1 MRGVVFALAAS
12 CASAPLLA
20 QVAVPA
26 SSGADSFTIAIALQP
41 MPSRTQ
47 KQGANA
53 GKGAWNFD
61 VSAMDKTVNPGDSF
75 FRYANG
81 NWDKNTPMPADK
93 PAISS
98 FSQLQDSVN
107 EQVRSVI
114 EDAAKR
120 GAAKG
125 SVKQKV
131 GDYFTSFMDE
141 DAIEARGLAPL
152 HADLGRIRALS
163 DKSDLARLFGEL
175 QWSNIPGP
183 IGVGVPADL
192 RDNSR
197 YTAALQ
203 QSGLGLPNRDFY
215 LDEAN
220 PRFAEVRARYQR
232 YAANM
237 FRLAGLS
244 DPQARAL
251 KVMDLEKK
259 LARVHWSPLEL
270 RQVDKGYNPI
280 NEADLARN
288 MPEMDWAVFLGAAG
302 VAGKPTLNV
311 GQPTALAG
319 IAKLVETEPLD
330 VWKDYVTLRALTR
343 YASVLPK
350 AFVDENFAM
359 FGKTLGGTPQ
369 LEERWKR
376 GVSSANAML
385 GQAVGQLYVERY
397 FPPESKA
404 KADKLVRNL
413 IAAMDK
419 RLAGLEWMAPETKV
433 KARAKLAAFN
443 PMIGYPDKWRDYSA
457 LEIRR
462 GDAFGNLRRAARFDY
477 QRILN
482 RLGKPVDRNE
492 WFMNPQIVNAYANPT
507 LNQIVFPAAHLQP
520 PFFDPDADEAVNY
533 GGIGIG
539 IGHEISHH
547 FDDQGRKFN
556 AEGKLADWWTP
567 QDVERFQA
575 RAEGLVKQYSE
586 YEPLPGYKVN
596 GAQALGEN
604 IADLAG
610 LAVAYDAYKIALGGK
625 PASVISGFTGDQRFF
640 LGFAQV
646 WRAKYRDAAL
656 QQQLKAGTHTPTHL
670 RSNTVRN
677 FDAWYDAFDVKDGT
691 LYLPPEQRVRIW

>member
-1 MRGVVFALAAS
+1 MRGIVSALLAS
-12 CASAPLLA
+12 CALAPLLA
-20 QVAVPA
+20 QAAAPA
-26 SSGADSFTIAIALQP
+26 PSGAATFGIAVASGP
-41 MPSRTQ
+41 TSSTTQ
-47 KQGANA
+47 KQGMAA
-53 GKGAWNFD
+53 GTGAWHFD
-61 VSAMDKTVNPGDSF
+61 VSAMDMTVNPGDSF

-81 NWDKNTPMPADK
+81 NWDKNTPIPPDK

-98 FSQLQDSVN
+98 FSQLQDKVN
-107 EQVRSVI
+107 EQVRTVI
-114 EDAAKR
+114 EDAAKSD
-120 GAAKG
+120 AAKG
-125 SVKQKV
+125 SVKRKV

-141 DAIEARGLAPL
+141 GAIEARGLSPL
-152 HADLGRIRALS
+152 QPDLDRIRALS
-163 DKSDLARLFGEL
+163 GKSDLARLFGEL

-183 IGVGVPADL
+183 IGVGVPADP

-197 YTAALQ
+197 YTPALQ

-220 PRFAEVRARYQR
+220 PRFAEVRTSYQQ

-237 FRLAGLS
+237 FRLAGLP
-244 DPQARAL
+244 DAQARAQQ
-251 KVMDLEKK
+251 VMDLEKK
-259 LARVHWSPLEL
+259 LAKAHWSPLEL
-270 RQVDKGYNPI
+270 RQVDKAYNPMT
-280 NEADLARN
+280 EADLARN
-288 MPEMDWAVFLGAAG
+288 MPGMDWAAFLSAAG
-302 VAGKPTLNV
+302 IAGQPTVNV
-311 GQPTALAG
+311 GQPSALTG
-319 IAKLVETEPLD
+319 IAKLVESEPLE
-330 VWKDYVTLRALTR
+330 VWKDYLTLRALTR

-350 AFVDENFAM
+350 AFVDANFAM
-359 FGKTLGGTPQ
+359 YGKTLSGTPQ
-369 LEERWKR
+369 IEERWKR
-376 GVSSANAML
+376 GVASANAML

-404 KADKLVRNL
+404 KADELVRNL
-413 IAAMDK
+413 VAAMDK
-419 RLAGLEWMAPETKV
+419 RLARLEWMAPETKV

-443 PMIGYPDKWRDYSA
+443 PMIGHPDKWRDYSA

-462 GDAFGNLRRAARFDY
+462 GDAFGNLRRAARFEH

-492 WFMNPQIVNAYANPT
+492 WFMNPQVVNAYANPT
-507 LNQIVFPAAHLQP
+507 LNQIVFPAAHLQA
-520 PFFDPDADEAVNY
+520 PFFDPDADDAVNY

-556 AEGKLADWWTP
+556 AEGKLADWWTTA
-567 QDVERFQA
+567 DVERFQKLA
-575 RAEGLVKQYSE
+575 DGLVKQYSE

-625 PASVISGFTGDQRFF
+625 PAPVISGFTGDQRFF

-677 FDAWYDAFDVKDGT
+677 FDAWYDAFNVKDGT